1 MQRASDELKKA
12 VRGKEERMYYSALL
26 LYKALVG
33 KNQDELL
40 YEERVLLIEAKNE
53 KEALDKAQYIAK
65 DDYVA
70 YLNTYG
76 DTVAW
81 SPMQVLG
88 VCEIMDSSLI
98 NGTELH
104 SRYFTNMEDYE
115 KLEPRASKKAEDN
128 NISH

>member
-1 MQRASDELKKA
+1 
-12 VRGKEERMYYSALL
+12 MYYSALL